1 MANNKIPP
9 SFFSLNSKNESS
21 INNHVR
27 LSTHSGNSSAMVGAM
42 RENVVSHATTTTN
55 DTPMVL
61 IPSPARTS
69 TKKRRGRPLGSK
81 NRPKPPTNFK
91 EDRNT
96 RMEIVCIEIPTG
108 RDIVGA
114 LVKYARR
121 RQVDMTVLRGNGFVS
136 HVTFL
141 RPESRAHVPP
151 MVGPFEM
158 TSLFGTYCGHVPSQS
173 INDPPCS
180 SFSIFLSGNGARVY
194 GGIVGGEVIA
204 AKPIWITAALFKT
217 PKCY

>member
-9 SFFSLNSKNESS
+9 SFFSPNSKNESS
-21 INNHVR
+21 VNNHVR
-27 LSTHSGNSSAMVGAM
+27 FPTHSGNSSVMVGAM
-42 RENVVSHATTTTN
+42 RENMVSHTTATTN

-61 IPSPARTS
+61 IPSLAQPS

-91 EDRNT
+91 EYTNT
-96 RMEIVCIEIPTG
+96 HMEIVCIEIPTG

-136 HVTFL
+136 HVTL
-141 RPESRAHVPP
+141 IHQESRAPVTP
-151 MVGPFEM
+151 MEGPFEM
-158 TSLFGTYCGHVPSQS
+158 TSLFGAYCGQVPSQS

-180 SFSIFLSGNGARVY
+180 SFSIYLSGNGARVY
-194 GGIVGGEVIA
+194 GGIVGGRVIA
-204 AKPIWITAALFKT
+204 AKPIWITAILFKT